1 MNYNNVK
8 QMLNRFY
15 AGETSPEEEGQ
26 LKRFFASDDVP
37 ESLRVDQLM
46 FQSLQVASSEPSLG
60 AAFDE
65 KVLTQIEQKPVRK
78 RIVRWSYAVAGLAA
92 GVLILISL
100 WIGGFL
106 TPQPYG
112 TIDNPQLAFAQ
123 TRAALQKVSKNLNK
137 GLNPVKTAAADF
149 NKPLNKVAEINK
161 INKSLKDIKR
171 ISEMEKARQLMQSIN
186 SVYINLQPNQK
197 KQ

>member
-100 WIGGFL
+100 WMGGFL
-106 TPQPYG
+106 TSQPYG

>member
-1 MNYNNVK
+1 MNYNNVE
-8 QMLNRFY
+8 QMLDRFY
-15 AGETSPEEEGQ
+15 AGETSPEEESQ

-112 TIDNPQLAFAQ
+112 TIDNPQLALAQ

-137 GLNPVKTAAADF
+137 GLKPIEKAAADF
-149 NKPLNKVAEINK
+149 NKPLNKVAAINK
-161 INKSLKDIKR
+161 MNQPLKDLQR
-171 ISEMEKARQLMQSIN
+171 LREMEKARQLMQSIN